1 MHNELLQPIAET
13 GRLFDDSKTKLW
25 FGLVEKKFLATYLF
39 VVLIAGVGI
48 ACADAVTVLSPEMLA
63 LQETNYTG
71 YTYGLNRVIEQH
83 NKLIEKFPHTV
94 QTPYQREP
102 DRPFNPSPSLS
113 YEAAKQVTWE

>member
-71 YTYGLNRVIEQH
+71 YTYVFEQS
-83 NKLIEKFPHTV
+83 
-94 QTPYQREP
+94 
-102 DRPFNPSPSLS
+102 D
-113 YEAAKQVTWE
+113 